1 MLGQALC
8 SMLETMLRNV
18 LGGGVWMEGRGQG
31 RPLEE
36 AAWIWVLKAEKDV

>member
-8 SMLETMLRNV
+8 SMLETM